1 MIGIGS
7 AEGAKMFKVNIPLI
21 ARAALL
27 FLVGSFASGCGP
39 RLLPERPPEDYK
51 GLVVEGPILGMEDYW
66 IYQKPD
72 GTRTKRGA
80 GNLLY
85 HVEFPLWVGRAW
97 RLPST
102 ASLLGQPP
110 GTRSIPVEIECFAA
124 AYDSITVKAG
134 KFAAFECRCECMIAG
149 ATGGYDPYCG
159 KWTFWYA
166 PRAKNIVAV
175 IAESTAASAELIE
188 YKISE
193 HSITPGKP
201 LSGPDRKSAVIYNNR
216 GNTYSNKGDFDR
228 AIEDYTEA
236 IQLNPKYDIA
246 FYNRG
251 LAYSNKGDHDRAIKD
266 YSEAIRINPNYDKA
280 FNNRGLIHSRKGA
293 HDRAIED
300 YTAALRINPNY
311 ALALN
316 NRGNAFRRKGDYDRA
331 IQDYNEAIRINP
343 DYDKAF
349 YNRGIAYGRKG
360 NHDRAIVD
368 YNEAI
373 RINPKYA
380 SAFNNRGNAH
390 RRKGNNDRAI
400 QDYDEAIRINPQNYR
415 AFSNRGNAHKHRQNY
430 ERAIEDYDQAIRLNP
445 RYASAFR
452 GRGIA
457 KFFQERLDA
466 AVSDF
471 SKAAEFQP
479 ANHYNV
485 LWLFLAEARAGH
497 NALAKLQTRSPR
509 LDLDNWPG
517 PIMNFYLGTIDE
529 SALNAAAQSSD
540 PMTAREQVCE
550 ANFYT
555 AEVKLIHNAVAEALP
570 LLRAAVRECPPNFIE
585 FQAATAELKRLGN

>member
-1 MIGIGS
+1 
-7 AEGAKMFKVNIPLI
+7 MFKVKMPLI
-21 ARAALL
+21 ARIALL
-27 FLVGSFASGCGP
+27 LLVVSFNDGCGS

-66 IYQKPD
+66 IYQRPD
-72 GTRTKRGA
+72 GSRTKLGA

-85 HVEFPLWVGRAW
+85 HVEFPLWVGRIW
-97 RLPST
+97 KFPST
-102 ASLLGQPP
+102 ATSIINRPA
-110 GTRSIPVEIECFAA
+110 GTASIPVEIECFAA
-124 AYDSITVKAG
+124 SMASTTVKAG
-134 KFAAFECRCECMIAG
+134 KFEAFECRCECMIAG
-149 ATGGYDPYCG
+149 AAGDFERYCG

-166 PRAKNIVAV
+166 PRAKNIVAL
-175 IAESTAASAELIE
+175 ISESTAGSFELVE
-188 YKISE
+188 FKISE
-193 HSITPGKP
+193 PSVTRDKAMPRLDPKTASQ
-201 LSGPDRKSAVIYNNR
+201 LNNR
-216 GNTYSNKGDFDR
+216 GVAHSRKGDFDR

-236 IQLNPKYDIA
+236 IRLYPNYDKA

-251 LAYSNKGDHDRAIKD
+251 IAYRRKGDHDRAIKD

-300 YTAALRINPNY
+300 YTAAIRINPNY

-349 YNRGIAYGRKG
+349 YNRGIAYGRQG
-360 NHDRAIVD
+360 NHDRAIDD

-457 KFFQERLDA
+457 KFFQERPDA

-479 ANHYNV
+479 ANHYHV

-497 NALAKLQTRSPR
+497 DAPAKLQTRSSR
-509 LDLDNWPG
+509 LNLDNWPG

-529 SALNAAAQSSD
+529 SALYAAAQSSD